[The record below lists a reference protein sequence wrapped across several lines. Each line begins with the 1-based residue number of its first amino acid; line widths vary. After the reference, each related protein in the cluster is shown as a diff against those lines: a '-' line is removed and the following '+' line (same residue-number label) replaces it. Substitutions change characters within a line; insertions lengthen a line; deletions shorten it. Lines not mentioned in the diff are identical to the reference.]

1 MQFSVLW
8 EGIHLSGDLCLFKA
22 TKSFI
27 ANCVL
32 HILSFHSFALMLS
45 SLSSLKMTAPVDCDA
60 LYTEWLPL
68 VAQMVKNL
76 PSMQETWVQSLSQE
90 DRLENEWLPTPVFWS
105 GEFRGQRSLV
115 SNNSPWGSKESDMT
129 EPLTLSHFIL
139 NK

>member
-27 ANCVL
+27 ANCFL

-60 LYTEWLPL
+60 LDTEWAPL

-90 DRLENEWLPTPVFWS
+90 DRLENEWLPTPVFWP